1 MSKVYISK
9 NIKFIKSK
17 ENHMSS
23 QESLSNIQKNTVIA
37 GIIAISF
44 ASWYFLFAMDANMKS
59 MNMDMSGMNMEMKSK
74 SEIKMGMSASEIKI
88 SRSVVR
94 LVPPNLG
101 MTAGYITLENLSD
114 KDLTLV
120 GASSDDY
127 NSIEIH
133 ETVIDNDKAMMKQV
147 ESFEIKSKSKAELKP
162 LGHHLMLMGPLKVF
176 KEDDNLIINLHFASG
191 KEMSVDFTVKR
202 NVMDMDMDVDM
213 DHGDM
218 GMMDVDTW
226 LPNTWWMPPMH
237 NVWNSNDFYQLV
249 VMWIIMMVAMMSPSI
264 IPTVLM
270 FATVNK
276 SKRKNNLQYTPTYI
290 FYFGYLIAWV
300 LFSIGISVI
309 QYPLH
314 QVSLINPMMASINNY
329 LSGFVLI
336 LAGIYQLTPYKNA
349 CLDKCRSPLSLVMSN
364 WKDGNIGALRM
375 GLGHGFYCVFC
386 CWFLMAI
393 LLVAGVMNLY
403 FVVGL
408 TIFVLLEK
416 LILTPKSFENTF
428 QKLITVVPGIA
439 LIIGGIYFLF
449 I

>member
-1 MSKVYISK
+1 
-9 NIKFIKSK
+9 
-17 ENHMSS
+17 MSS
-23 QESLSNIQKNTVIA
+23 QENLSRIQKNTVIA
-37 GIIAISF
+37 GILAVSL
-44 ASWYFLFAMDANMKS
+44 AGWYFLFAMDANMKS
-59 MNMDMSGMNMEMKSK
+59 MNMDMSSGMHIDMKTEPK
-74 SEIKMGMSASEIKI
+74 SETKMEISASEMKI
-88 SRSVVR
+88 SRPVVR

-114 KDLTLV
+114 ENVSLI
-120 GASSDDY
+120 GASSEDY

-133 ETVIDNDKAMMKQV
+133 ETIINNDKAMMNAV
-147 ESFEIKSKSKAELKP
+147 ESLEIKAKSKTELKP
-162 LGHHLMLMGPLKVF
+162 LGYHLMLMGPLKVF
-176 KEDDNLIINLHFASG
+176 KEDDNVTINLIFANG
-191 KEMSVDFTVKR
+191 KKMSVDFTVKR
-202 NVMDMDMDVDM
+202 NVMDMDIDM

-237 NVWNSNDFYQLV
+237 NVWSSNDFYQLV
-249 VMWIIMMVAMMSPSI
+249 IMWAIMMVAMMSPSI

-276 SKRKNNLQYTPTYI
+276 AKQKNNLQYTPTYI

-300 LFSIGISVI
+300 LFSLGISII

-314 QVSLINPMMASINNY
+314 QISLMNPMMASMNNY
-329 LSGFVLI
+329 FSGLVLI

-349 CLDKCRSPLSLVMSN
+349 CLDKCRSPLSLVMSK
-364 WKDGNIGALRM
+364 WKDGNVGALRM

-393 LLVAGVMNLY
+393 LLVAGVMNMY
-403 FVVGL
+403 FVLAL

-439 LIIGGIYFLF
+439 FMIGGIYYLF
-449 I
+449 N

>member
-1 MSKVYISK
+1 
-9 NIKFIKSK
+9 
-17 ENHMSS
+17 MSS
-23 QESLSNIQKNTVIA
+23 QENLSNIQKNTVIGGILAVTLA
-37 GIIAISF
+37 GWF
-44 ASWYFLFAMDANMKS
+44 FLFAMDANMKS
-59 MNMDMSGMNMEMKSK
+59 MDMDMSDGMHMDMKVDPKSK
-74 SEIKMGMSASEIKI
+74 SKMEISTSEIKI
-88 SRSVVR
+88 SRPVVR

-101 MTAGYITLENLSD
+101 MTAGYITLENLSN
-114 KDLTLV
+114 KDLSLI
-120 GASSDDY
+120 GASSNDY

-133 ETVIDNDKAMMKQV
+133 ETVLDKDKAMMKEI
-147 ESFEIKSKSKAELKP
+147 ESLEIKAKSKAELKP
-162 LGHHLMLMGPLKVF
+162 LGYHLMLMGPLKVF
-176 KEDDNLIINLHFASG
+176 KEDDSVIINLIFTNG
-191 KEMSVDFTVKR
+191 KQMSVDFIVKR

-237 NVWNSNDFYQLV
+237 NVWSSNDFYQLV
-249 VMWIIMMVAMMSPSI
+249 IMWAIMMVAMMSPSI

-276 SKRKNNLQYTPTYI
+276 AKQKNNLQYTPTYI
-290 FYFGYLIAWV
+290 FYFGYLITWV
-300 LFSIGISVI
+300 LFSIAISII

-314 QVSLINPMMASINNY
+314 QINLMNPFMASMNSY
-329 LSGFVLI
+329 FSALVFI

-349 CLDKCRSPLSLVMSN
+349 CLDKCRSPLSLVMSK

-375 GLGHGFYCVFC
+375 GIGHGFYCVFC

-403 FVVGL
+403 FVVAL

-416 LILTPKSFENTF
+416 LILTPESFENTF

-449 I
+449 N

>member
-1 MSKVYISK
+1 
-9 NIKFIKSK
+9 
-17 ENHMSS
+17 MSS
-23 QESLSNIQKNTVIA
+23 QENLSKLQKNTVIA
-37 GIIAISF
+37 GILAISL
-44 ASWYFLFAMDANMKS
+44 AGWYFLFAMDAKMKC
-59 MNMDMSGMNMEMKSK
+59 MNMDMSDGMHMNMKTNPK
-74 SEIKMGMSASEIKI
+74 FKTKAEISVSEIKI
-88 SRSVVR
+88 SRPVVR

-114 KDLTLV
+114 ESISLIA
-120 GASSDDY
+120 ASSNDY

-133 ETVIDNDKAMMKQV
+133 ETIFDDGKAMMK
-147 ESFEIKSKSKAELKP
+147 EIKSLEIKSKSKSELKP
-162 LGHHLMLMGPLKVF
+162 LGNHLMLMGPKKVF
-176 KEDDNLIINLHFASG
+176 KENDNLLINLVFSND
-191 KEMSVDFTVKR
+191 KQMSVKFTVKR
-202 NVMDMDMDVDM
+202 NVKDIDMDVAM

-237 NVWNSNDFYQLV
+237 NVWNTNDFYQLV
-249 VMWIIMMVAMMSPSI
+249 IMWSIMMIAMMSPSI

-276 SKRKNNLQYTPTYI
+276 AKQKNNLQYTPTYI
-290 FYFGYLIAWV
+290 FYFGYLIAWI
-300 LFSIGISVI
+300 LFSIAISI
-309 QYPLH
+309 TQYPLH
-314 QVSLINPMMASINNY
+314 QISLMNPMMASMNNY
-329 LSGFVLI
+329 FSGLVFI

-349 CLDKCRSPLSLVMSN
+349 CLDKCRSPLSLVMSK

-393 LLVAGVMNLY
+393 LLVAGVMNMY
-403 FVVGL
+403 FVVAL
-408 TIFVLLEK
+408 TVFVLLEK

-428 QKLITVVPGIA
+428 QKLITVIPGII
-439 LIIGGIYFLF
+439 LIGFGLYYIF